1 MPHSDFHFTKF
12 TVVTAGMMD
21 LWEKNG
27 GKQAGQEILTQLMQ
41 KYERDGMLVFS
52 H

>member
-1 MPHSDFHFTKF
+1 M
-12 TVVTAGMMD
+12 G
-21 LWEKNG
+21 KNG

-41 KYERDGMLVFS
+41 KYKRDGMLVLS